1 MVVVVVGGIT
11 VRTKPAKRRRERD
24 RVPFVPSPGSS
35 SAGRGEERQW
45 EPGRTNGPRETA
57 EREER
62 LSPAICQVNRRA
74 ATRLFRGGTFRIK
87 AHRAVKNYIF
97 FGQSTLLFF
106 FKLPVQTLFL
116 VHISL
121 ASGLWL
127 VQSQLSLL
135 LRMTDVGGKT
145 HCVNHCFCHL

>member
-1 MVVVVVGGIT
+1 MGTGT
-11 VRTKPAKRRRERD
+11 DQRTARDSRERGASLACHLSSQPPRGD
-24 RVPFVPSPGSS
+24 TPVP
-35 SAGRGEERQW
+35 
-45 EPGRTNGPRETA
+45 
-57 EREER
+57 
-62 LSPAICQVNRRA
+62 
-74 ATRLFRGGTFRIK
+74 GGTFRIK